1 MSSKRRVIKPGAR
14 TKFNHKSIQHIGNCC
29 LHHNARPKYMH
40 QLHQT
45 FDYSFIFQIFW
56 TINMS
61 LLLEKVNGKI
71 NIYIPSSDILITLA
85 KLLYNLKEVS
95 WQTGVLNLRIPL
107 NQKKRQNLNSQT
119 QKQERKINTFPVQL
133 RLENFPNF
141 FVYL

>member
-14 TKFNHKSIQHIGNCC
+14 TKFNHKSKQHISHCC
-29 LHHNARPKYMH
+29 LHHNARPKYMY

-45 FDYSFIFQIFW
+45 FDYSFIFQISW

-61 LLLEKVNGKI
+61 LLLEKENGKI
-71 NIYIPSSDILITLA
+71 NIYITLA

-95 WQTGVLNLRIPL
+95 WQSGVLNLRIPL